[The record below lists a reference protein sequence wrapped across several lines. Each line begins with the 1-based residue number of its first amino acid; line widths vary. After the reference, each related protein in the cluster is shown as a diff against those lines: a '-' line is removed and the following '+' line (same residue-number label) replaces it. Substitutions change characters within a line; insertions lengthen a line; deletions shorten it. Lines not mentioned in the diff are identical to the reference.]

1 MASTWGSLTWSSN
14 SWGSINNTISVTGLE
29 CNTGLLGE
37 NLVVNSV
44 DLDSSFPN
52 QFRATVQSNAG
63 PSPFG
68 TNDATLLKGNGSDTG
83 SKVLF
88 KFGFNTPS
96 PGDIQ
101 TFSIFAKDSA
111 GGTGGTFQLE
121 VGNSSQRS
129 NVQFNITNGARI
141 GFASSS
147 EVSFVEGDSVNFG
160 NGWYRFRLTVQYESG
175 FNKPNTNVGFQL
187 NGSAADDPGAF
198 VFGAQVEEQATLTS
212 YKPTYGT
219 AVSSNLSTQIDVAP
233 VPTGLALTSSL
244 GNEDV
249 EISFEATPTG
259 FGLTSSLGTADA
271 GPDAMVTGLDTASLS
286 LGTLDAFN
294 VEGWGRRTWNSFA
307 WGIGGTLE
315 STGLPLKPLLSSLSI
330 TGDANVTPTGL
341 ALTSSLGNED
351 IEISFQIELTGQ
363 ALTSNLGIA
372 DAGPDA
378 MATGN
383 QATMATGTVEAYNQE
398 GWGRY
403 FWGLF
408 EYGATGEWEFVT
420 ATSLP
425 LTANLGNETVTGDA
439 NVSVTG
445 IALTS
450 NLGTADPSP
459 DATVTGIGFS
469 ASLAVGSVITGTADV
484 TVTGIGMPMGLG
496 TGQLD
501 AVSLIDVTGISM
513 SVTLNSVTTKGFANV
528 SVTGFALTSTLNNAN
543 TLIWNEIDTGSA
555 PVWTEVPT
563 RAA

>member
-1 MASTWGSLTWSSN
+1 
-14 SWGSINNTISVTGLE
+14 
-29 CNTGLLGE
+29 
-37 NLVVNSV
+37 
-44 DLDSSFPN
+44 
-52 QFRATVQSNAG
+52 
-63 PSPFG
+63 
-68 TNDATLLKGNGSDTG
+68 
-83 SKVLF
+83 VL
-88 KFGFNTPS
+88 
-96 PGDIQ
+96 Q
-101 TFSIFAKDSA
+101 Q
-111 GGTGGTFQLE
+111 FQLE
-121 VGNSSQRS
+121 
-129 NVQFNITNGARI
+129 
-141 GFASSS
+141 
-147 EVSFVEGDSVNFG
+147 EG
-160 NGWYRFRLTVQYESG
+160 T
-175 FNKPNTNVGFQL
+175 
-187 NGSAADDPGAF
+187 
-198 VFGAQVEEQATLTS
+198 TLTS
-212 YKPTYGT
+212 YQY
-219 AVSSNLSTQIDVAP
+219 
-233 VPTGLALTSSL
+233 TSSQ
-244 GNEDV
+244 
-249 EISFEATPTG
+249 
-259 FGLTSSLGTADA
+259 
-271 GPDAMVTGLDTASLS
+271 
-286 LGTLDAFN
+286 
-294 VEGWGRRTWNSFA
+294 
-307 WGIGGTLE
+307 
-315 STGLPLKPLLSSLSI
+315 PLLSSLSI

-351 IEISFQIELTGQ
+351 VEISFEIELAGQ

-420 ATSLP
+420 PTSLP

-439 NVSVTG
+439 NVSITG
-445 IALTS
+445 IALSST
-450 NLGTADPSP
+450 LGTVDPSP